1 MQQKHTMMVLLA
13 AVILT
18 GLTACYNK
26 PSDAPPASQSAAPA
40 AGDGHEGMAMPSA
53 GGEAL
58 SAAAGS
64 KAATA
69 VTEGNGHYGMG
80 HYDVAAGW
88 YEDALKED
96 ANSAEAHYN
105 LGLTLDKMGHH
116 EEAAVHFEE
125 AQRLGADNPAIANS
139 EILKKHVG
147 M

>member
-1 MQQKHTMMVLLA
+1 MQRKHTMMVLLA
-13 AVILT
+13 ALILT

-40 AGDGHEGMAMPSA
+40 AGGHEGMAMPSA
-53 GGEAL
+53 GGETL
-58 SAAAGS
+58 SAAADS
-64 KAATA
+64 KAASP
-69 VTEGNGHYGMG
+69 VTEGNGHYGQG

-88 YEDALKED
+88 YEDALKAD
-96 ANSAEAHYN
+96 PNSAEAHYN
-105 LGLTLDKMGHH
+105 LGLALDKMGRH

-125 AQRLGADNPAIANS
+125 AKRLGGNNPAIANS